1 MEKPQRF
8 GNIVHAV
15 LEKVVDKE
23 KPLDHQEMVDEF
35 EVSKQKLDPDNKISQ
50 ELISVGRNLI
60 NEFYDQNLDTTFDVY
75 DKEHAF
81 SFIIGNYSMIGYIDR
96 IDVVGDR
103 VNIIDYKTGK
113 WEVTQKGIAQNLQLG
128 IYALAASIMMPEKEI
143 YAELHYLRSGKRKGH
158 LFTKED
164 LEDVKVRLLSLIKDI
179 VNDNSFAATSNVR
192 ACSYCDHAKSGECGV
207 GVFRNKKNHW
217 SA

>member
-1 MEKPQRF
+1 MAKLQHC

-23 KPLDHQEMVDEF
+23 RQLDHQEMIDEF
-35 EVSKQKLDPDNKISQ
+35 DSNQNKLDPDNKISQ
-50 ELISVGRNLI
+50 ELISVGKNII
-60 NEFYDQNLDTTFDVY
+60 NEFYDQNLNTKFDVY

-81 SFIIGNYSMIGYIDR
+81 SFIIGNYKMIGFIDR
-96 IDVVGDR
+96 IDVIGDR

-113 WEVTQKGIAQNLQLG
+113 WEVSQKGISENLQLG
-128 IYALAASIMMPEKEI
+128 IYALAASIAMPEKEV

-158 LFTKED
+158 LFSKED
-164 LEDVKVRLLSLIKDI
+164 LENVKIRLLSLIKQI
-179 VNDNSFAATSNVR
+179 VNDTSFAATSNVR

-207 GVFRNKKNHW
+207 GVFRNKKSKW
-217 SA
+217 QA